1 MLEKNQIY
9 CMDCRDGLA
18 KLNDNSIDL
27 TVTSPPYKDEDGFTY
42 ELMNTVA
49 KELYRVHKNNTLCFV
64 NFGHLAHYKSRP
76 FKTAMLFEDAGFEW
90 VDTITWIKNHYTPI
104 QGNKRVNN
112 LTEFIFMFAKGNNY
126 KLDRLS
132 IGVPYEDKS
141 NIGRYADKDLK
152 CGGNYWEIPYDTI
165 QYSWQKRHKDRF
177 PLKLPERCIK
187 LSNIPKGSL
196 TLDVFVGGGTTA
208 VKAKQLGMDFIG
220 FELDQSDVNDSYK
233 WLKEEG
239 LI

>member
-1 MLEKNQIY
+1 MNCI
-9 CMDCRDGLA
+9 DGLQQ
-18 KLNDNSIDL
+18 LNDNSIDL
-27 TVTSPPYKDEDGFTY
+27 TVTSPPYKEEDGFTY
-42 ELMNTVA
+42 ELMFQVA
-49 KELYRVHKNNTLCFV
+49 HQLYRVQKNNTLCFV
-64 NFGHLAHYKSRP
+64 NFGPLAHDKNRP
-76 FKTAMLFEDAGFEW
+76 FRVAMIFENIGFEW

-104 QGNKRVNN
+104 QGDKRVNN

-177 PLKLPERCIK
+177 PLELPEKCIK
-187 LSNIPKGSL
+187 LSGIPKGSL
-196 TLDVFVGGGTTA
+196 ILDVFVGGGTTA

-220 FELDQSDVNDSYK
+220 FELDQEDVDDAYK